1 MWDTVQTSTQHLTHD
16 MPCPQ
21 CGHAFHTYLECGDRC
36 DCVTLRPS
44 KYAPLV
50 AADL

>member
-1 MWDTVQTSTQHLTHD
+1 MWDTVQTSTQHLAR
-16 MPCPQ
+16 
-21 CGHAFHTYLECGDRC
+21 HARAPVRPRLPPTSRCGDRC
-36 DCVTLRPS
+36 DCVPLRAS